1 MGSWYDVVFCV
12 QSIKPSVDD
21 EEWAVRVLFNFCMVN

>member
-1 MGSWYDVVFCV
+1 MTSCFVL

-21 EEWAVRVLFNFCMVN
+21 EEWAVRVLFNLCMVN